1 MEKESKEIMVA
12 AHAGCMNTQL
22 DSLSSI
28 EVALKYPI
36 SIVELDVRF
45 FKNGCP
51 VLSHDPID
59 EDKSDYISLDEA
71 LKVLSPYKQVSVNLD
86 MKELS
91 EISIIKRLLEKYDM
105 MERSFL
111 TGIEFKQMENVKH
124 IGIPY
129 YVNFHLDDLKYQ
141 DADYVRNIRD
151 EICSTDALGINLN
164 YKEVTPMLIDLFH
177 ESGRLVSVWT
187 VDEETEMNRLIKLGV
202 DSITTNEIEILLNK
216 LKKREYKIA

>member
-91 EISIIKRLLEKYDM
+91 EYL
-105 MERSFL
+105 
-111 TGIEFKQMENVKH
+111 
-124 IGIPY
+124 
-129 YVNFHLDDLKYQ
+129 
-141 DADYVRNIRD
+141 
-151 EICSTDALGINLN
+151 
-164 YKEVTPMLIDLFH
+164 
-177 ESGRLVSVWT
+177 
-187 VDEETEMNRLIKLGV
+187 
-202 DSITTNEIEILLNK
+202 LLNDC
-216 LKKREYKIA
+216 